1 MAKIILHIDL
11 NAFFVRCEE
20 IMNPS
25 LEGKPV
31 IIGHKGRG
39 GIVSTCSYAARK
51 YGIHSAMPTF
61 QATQLCPNL
70 IIIPGNYHLYS
81 SKSKEFF
88 NFVKKYSPIIEKASV
103 DECFV
108 DMTSQLK
115 DVNDVMKYLKDMQA
129 NLLKE
134 TGLKCSIGV
143 APTKFLAKMASD
155 MKKPMG
161 ITIIRRKDVR
171 KMLDPLPIE
180 SFYGIGKKTSPRLRE
195 LGINTI
201 GDLAKRINSDDPV
214 VKNEFGKF
222 YSAIKDWI
230 NGYGSDVVDTE
241 PFDPKSIGNSETL
254 MHDTNSYDELKEA
267 LLNIA
272 KEVSDRAIE
281 ANKVGSSVQ
290 IVLKDDDFK
299 VINRSM
305 KLSKPINDYA
315 SIANAVITLLDKNYN
330 EEKNIRLVGVTLQN
344 LVHKD
349 EVVVQ
354 LSIFDNYDEIKEEC
368 ATKLLIGELNR
379 KMNKAVFKTAGDSLR
394 EKKYGIR

>member
-1 MAKIILHIDL
+1 MSKIILHIDL

-20 IMNPS
+20 IVNPS

-39 GIVSTCSYAARK
+39 GIVSTCSYEARK

-61 QATQLCPNL
+61 QATRLCPNV
-70 IIIPGNYHLYS
+70 IIIPGNYKLYS

-88 NFVKKYSPIIEKASV
+88 NFVKKYSPIIEIASV

-108 DMTSQLK
+108 DMTEQLKNAK
-115 DVNDVMKYLKDMQA
+115 DVNKYLKDMQ
-129 NLLKE
+129 LSLYKQ

-180 SFYGIGKKTSPRLRE
+180 SFYGIGKKTSPKLRQI
-195 LGINTI
+195 GVNTI
-201 GDLAKRINSDDPV
+201 GDLAKRINSDDKE
-214 VKNEFGKF
+214 VKDIFGKF
-222 YSAIKDWI
+222 YFAIKDWI
-230 NGYGSDVVDTE
+230 NGYGSDVIDTE

-254 MHDTNSYDELKEA
+254 MFDTNDYDEIKEA
-267 LLNIA
+267 LLKIA

-281 ANKVGSSVQ
+281 ADKVGTTVQ
-290 IVLKDDDFK
+290 ITLKDSSFH
-299 VINRSM
+299 VINRS
-305 KLSKPINDYA
+305 KSFSKPINDYS
-315 SIANAVITLLDKNYN
+315 SITNVVISLLDANYD
-330 EEKNIRLVGVTLQN
+330 EEKQIRLVGVTLQN
-344 LVHKD
+344 LINKD

-354 LSIFDNYDEIKEEC
+354 LSIFDNYEDVKEEC
-368 ATKLLIGELNR
+368 ATKLLVGELNR
-379 KMNKAVFKTAGDSLR
+379 KMKKAVFKTAAEQLR
-394 EKKYGIR
+394 DKKYGTN